1 MIVAKQI
8 SGGGATN
15 AADAAKKMT
24 GDAVQADS
32 STFRLLVEMLS
43 EIEAPLPN
51 QSAEAGGESADVV
64 SEKIPNEED
73 KRGRLDRSANFAD
86 WLLANAAKVKEVIPA
101 LFAGASGL
109 GDVPQP
115 KAIEGPSREPDV
127 HEVTPAFEVTPAT
140 LAVASGLGY
149 VPQPKAIEGF
159 ASERDFAPQGEQS
172 PLWMSRQS
180 VDSASSNAVNGAAN
194 AEAVMAMFLAGAA
207 LSQQP
212 ESLSGSNAF
221 DRNLVLT
228 KLRTGL
234 QAAVEAA
241 SDRGVLAEMHAAL
254 GLEQVKLTPGL
265 VSDVLHAGRQS
276 EVPTSS
282 AELGVTDVA
291 LHQTFAQHLQSVSGS
306 EALEREREQR
316 QSIEAIDHLLLSS
329 YQRSALS
336 QDLAAG
342 DNSFDRLVARN
353 ETALQGSVSW
363 LASNHGGVAKLD
375 LSPPDLG
382 ELRLELSMSAKGD
395 RAELIV
401 VASSPD
407 AKLVVERS
415 ISQLVDRFLAGG
427 VALNVSFGT
436 GSGQSSARN
445 YESRSANIDPNQGRG
460 TRRSD
465 TEVSI
470 VTGLSRTSNALNADK
485 LSFYA

>member
-115 KAIEGPSREPDV
+115 KAIEG
-127 HEVTPAFEVTPAT
+127 
-140 LAVASGLGY
+140 
-149 VPQPKAIEGF
+149 F

-241 SDRGVLAEMHAAL
+241 SDRGVLAEMPAAL

>member
-115 KAIEGPSREPDV
+115 KAIEGPAREPDV
-127 HEVTPAFEVTPAT
+127 NEVTPAFEVTPAM

-149 VPQPKAIEGF
+149 V
-159 ASERDFAPQGEQS
+159 PQGEQS

-241 SDRGVLAEMHAAL
+241 SDRGVLAEMPAAL

>member
-73 KRGRLDRSANFAD
+73 KRGRLDQSANFAD

-109 GDVPQP
+109 GD
-115 KAIEGPSREPDV
+115 
-127 HEVTPAFEVTPAT
+127 
-140 LAVASGLGY
+140 

-241 SDRGVLAEMHAAL
+241 SDRGVLAEMPAAL